1 MGKKQI
7 VTFRVDDCLVG
18 LDILEV
24 REINRFLDITPVQ
37 HAPEYVLGLMNLR
50 GQMVTVFDL
59 GVRLGLTPRE
69 ISSESH
75 NVILKNEPVGLLVD
89 AIGEVVQAEG
99 HEIEAPPANLH
110 DIEGEFIAGVLELVD
125 GVLVILSAEKLLH
138 FRMTDEG
145 LQKI

>member
-1 MGKKQI
+1 MKKRQI
-7 VTFRVDDCLVG
+7 VTFRVDECLVG

-59 GVRLGLTPRE
+59 GVRLGLPSRGF
-69 ISSESH
+69 SPESY

-89 AIGEVVQAEG
+89 AVGEVVQAED

-110 DIEGEFIAGVLELVD
+110 DIEGEFIAGVLKLADE
-125 GVLVILSAEKLLH
+125 VLVILSAEKLLH
-138 FRMTDEG
+138 HRMMDEG
-145 LQKI
+145 LKKT